1 MRYAAFISYNHR
13 DRKAASWLLK
23 ALESYRVPK
32 RLQGRPS
39 AVGVLGNRLPPVFQ
53 DRAELAA
60 SSNLAE
66 SVRAALVDS
75 ASLIVV
81 CSPDGARSKW
91 VNEEIRAF
99 VALGRRDRIQCLII
113 GGEPNASTLPG
124 ADPALECLPPAL
136 FEDGGAEPLASDIRP
151 GKDGRAAARLKLLA
165 GIMGVGYDELRQRE
179 ASRRQRQLAIVAGAS
194 AIGFVVMAGLAV
206 SAVLARNEAVLQRDI
221 ARQKTIT
228 AERTVEFVQSLFEVS
243 DPSEAKGAQVSALAI
258 LEKGAA
264 RIAGSLGNEP
274 SVKAELMTT
283 LSKVY
288 LGLGS
293 LRKGDA
299 IIRDSLRLKVDD
311 PGVAARQLLALGDS
325 ETRQGEYATAAKTFT
340 RALALASDSR
350 RGNPA
355 LIAPILVGRGEARSA
370 VDDTRGAEADIRRA
384 LAVDRAGF
392 GDRHPAVARDLE
404 ALGLNALA
412 EDRLGDAK
420 ALFER
425 ALAIRIP
432 LQGLAHPRVSED
444 YNELGSIA
452 YLQRDSA
459 AAEAL
464 WTRALKSDELVLGP
478 DHPDVAIS
486 INNVARVMLERRGFA
501 EAYKLLVRARDISLR
516 QRSATHDDL
525 AFVLG
530 NLGLAERGLGQAAA
544 ATATLQAAL
553 LAADAHKHR
562 NRAPILAEL
571 ADLACDRGT
580 PARGLALLD
589 RAAPIMRA
597 DYPDDPWRQ
606 AWVLNTRGKCL
617 VAAGRGAEGRA
628 AIAESMA
635 AIRARWPR
643 STLFGALAEQRL
655 QDARGGVGPVA

>member
-1 MRYAAFISYNHR
+1 MRYSAFISYNHQ
-13 DRKAASWLLK
+13 DRKEASWLLK

-32 RLQGRPS
+32 RLHGQPS
-39 AVGVLGNRLPPVFQ
+39 AVGILGNRLPPVFQ

-66 SVRAALVDS
+66 SVRAALVES

-81 CSPDGARSKW
+81 CSPNGARSKW

-99 VALGRRDRIQCLII
+99 VAMGRRDRIQCLII
-113 GGEPNASTLPG
+113 GGEPNAASLPG
-124 ADPALECLPPAL
+124 GDPELECLPPAL
-136 FEDGGAEPLASDIRP
+136 FENGGAEPLASDIRP
-151 GKDGRAAARLKLLA
+151 GKDGRPAARLKLLA
-165 GIMGVGYDELRQRE
+165 GILGVGYDELRQRE

-206 SAVLARNEAVLQRDI
+206 SAVLARNDAILQRDI

-243 DPSEAKGAQVSALAI
+243 DPSEAKGSQISALAI
-258 LEKGAA
+258 LDKGAA

-311 PGVAARQLLALGDS
+311 PGVAARQLLALGNS
-325 ETRQGEYATAAKTFT
+325 QTRQGEYPVAVKTFS
-340 RALALASDSR
+340 RALVRARDSQ
-350 RGNPA
+350 RGNPS
-355 LIAPILVGRGEARSA
+355 LVAPILVGRGEARA
-370 VDDTRGAEADIRRA
+370 AAQDTKGAEADIRQA
-384 LAVDRAGF
+384 LAADLASF
-392 GDRHPAVARDLE
+392 GPRHPAVARDLE

-412 EDRLGDAK
+412 EDRLVDAK
-420 ALFER
+420 SLFQQ

-432 LQGLAHPRVSED
+432 AQGLAHPRVSED

-452 YLQRDSA
+452 YLQSDSV
-459 AAEAL
+459 AAEGFWA
-464 WTRALKSDELVLGP
+464 RALKSDELVLGP

-501 EAYKLLVRARDISLR
+501 EAHALLVRARDISLQ

-525 AFVLG
+525 AFIMG
-530 NLGLAERGLGQAAA
+530 NLGLAERGLGRPAA

-553 LAADAHKHR
+553 RAAEVHRHR

-571 ADLACDRGT
+571 ADLACDQGA

-589 RAAPIMRA
+589 RAAPLMRT

-617 VAAGRGAEGRA
+617 VAAGRGPEGKA
-628 AIAESMA
+628 AIEASMA
-635 AIRARWPR
+635 DIRARWQ
-643 STLFGALAEQRL
+643 SATLFGALAEQRL
-655 QDARGGVGPVA
+655 RDAST

>member
-1 MRYAAFISYNHR
+1 MRYSAFISYNHR
-13 DRKAASWLLK
+13 DRKEASWLLK

-32 RLQGRPS
+32 RLHGQPS
-39 AVGVLGNRLPPVFQ
+39 AVGILGSRLPPVFQ

-66 SVRAALVDS
+66 SVRAALVES
-75 ASLIVV
+75 ASLIIV
-81 CSPDGARSKW
+81 CSPNGARSKW

-99 VALGRRDRIQCLII
+99 VAMGRRDRIQCLII
-113 GGEPNASTLPG
+113 GGEPNAATLPDS
-124 ADPALECLPPAL
+124 DPELECLPPAL
-136 FEDGGAEPLASDIRP
+136 FENGGTEPLASDIRP

-206 SAVLARNEAVLQRDI
+206 SAVLARNDAILQRDI
-221 ARQKTIT
+221 ARQKTMT

-243 DPSEAKGAQVSALAI
+243 DPSEAKGSQISALAI
-258 LEKGAA
+258 LDKGAA
-264 RIAGSLGNEP
+264 RIADSLGDEP

-283 LSKVY
+283 LSNVY

-299 IIRDSLRLKVDD
+299 IIRNSLRLQVDD
-311 PGVAARQLLALGDS
+311 PGVAARQLLALGNS
-325 ETRQGEYATAAKTFT
+325 ETRQGEYAAAAKTFS
-340 RALALASDSR
+340 RALLLARDSQ

-370 VDDTRGAEADIRRA
+370 AEDTKGADADIRQA
-384 LAVDRAGF
+384 LQADLATF
-392 GDRHPAVARDLE
+392 GPRHPAVARDLE

-412 EDRLGDAK
+412 EDRLDDARSM
-420 ALFER
+420 FER

-432 LQGLAHPRVSED
+432 VQGLAHPRVSEN

-452 YLQRDSA
+452 YLQRDSP

-464 WTRALKSDELVLGP
+464 WSRALKSDELVLGP

-501 EAYKLLVRARDISLR
+501 EAWKLLVHARDISLR

-525 AFVLG
+525 AFILG

-553 LAADAHKHR
+553 VAAEIHKHR
-562 NRAPILAEL
+562 NRAPILADL
-571 ADLACDRGT
+571 ADLACDQGV
-580 PARGLALLD
+580 PVRGLALLD
-589 RAAPIMRA
+589 RAAPLMLE

-606 AWVLNTRGKCL
+606 AWVTNTRGKCL
-617 VAAGRGAEGRA
+617 LAAGRRREGKA
-628 AIAESMA
+628 AIEASMA
-635 AIRARWPR
+635 DIRARWPK
-643 STLFGALAEQRL
+643 STLFGALAEKRL
-655 QDARGGVGPVA
+655 QGTMTSAE